1 MTETSATVSN
11 IGSFN
16 TLSTLFWGRVRQR
29 GAQVAMR
36 EKELGL
42 WRSISWSE
50 FGDISRAV
58 GLGMVSLGIELGD
71 KICIMSNNNPEWLY
85 ADMGALG
92 IGAVSAGIYP
102 TDAPSQVE
110 YLINDCGAKVVFVE
124 DDEQLDKVLQ
134 VRENTP
140 SLIKIVVFDI
150 ENLRE
155 FEDPMVISMEDLV
168 KQGSLHHANH
178 PDIWQKLLLLPNAE
192 DLAILVYTSGTT
204 GRPKGAM
211 LSHRNIIE
219 SVKPLPDFLPLSG
232 NDQALS
238 FLPLCHVAER
248 VLGFYAAVY
257 HGVVINFA
265 ENPETV
271 PENIREVQPT
281 AFLAVPRIWEKF
293 YSSITITVS
302 EATPIARWAYKAALR
317 IGDRVASYRLAD
329 EPVPASIRIQFW
341 LAYHLVLKNVRRM
354 MGLDRCRWLGTGAAP
369 IAPDL
374 IRWYW
379 ALGFTMV
386 EGYGQ
391 TESSGLATMMP
402 LDRVKLGTIGVAV
415 PFVDLKISSEGEI
428 LLRGK
433 NVFMGYYNQ
442 PDKTAE
448 TIRDGWLH
456 TGDVGFVDNE
466 GFVKITD
473 RMKDIII
480 TAGGKN
486 ITPSEIENQLKF
498 SPYISDAVVI
508 GDKRKFLSCLIM
520 IDEDNVVKFAQDHD
534 VPFTNFASLTRAQA
548 VIELIEAEVR
558 TVNEKFAR
566 VESIKTFRL
575 IEQQLDPEDEELT
588 PTMKLKRQFVNVKYK
603 DLIDGM
609 YAAA

>member
-1 MTETSATVSN
+1 M
-11 IGSFN
+11 
-16 TLSTLFWGRVRQR
+16 
-29 GAQVAMR
+29 
-36 EKELGL
+36 
-42 WRSISWSE
+42 
-50 FGDISRAV
+50 
-58 GLGMVSLGIELGD
+58 
-71 KICIMSNNNPEWLY
+71 
-85 ADMGALG
+85 
-92 IGAVSAGIYP
+92 
-102 TDAPSQVE
+102 
-110 YLINDCGAKVVFVE
+110 
-124 DDEQLDKVLQ
+124 
-134 VRENTP
+134 
-140 SLIKIVVFDI
+140 
-150 ENLRE
+150 
-155 FEDPMVISMEDLV
+155 
-168 KQGSLHHANH
+168 
-178 PDIWQKLLLLPNAE
+178 
-192 DLAILVYTSGTT
+192 
-204 GRPKGAM
+204 
-211 LSHRNIIE
+211 
-219 SVKPLPDFLPLSG
+219 
-232 NDQALS
+232 
-238 FLPLCHVAER
+238 
-248 VLGFYAAVY
+248 
-257 HGVVINFA
+257 
-265 ENPETV
+265 
-271 PENIREVQPT
+271 
-281 AFLAVPRIWEKF
+281 
-293 YSSITITVS
+293 
-302 EATPIARWAYKAALR
+302 
-317 IGDRVASYRLAD
+317 
-329 EPVPASIRIQFW
+329 
-341 LAYHLVLKNVRRM
+341 RRM

-402 LDRVKLGTIGVAV
+402 LDRVKLGTIGIAL

-428 LLRGK
+428 LLRGR

-534 VPFTNFASLTRAQA
+534 VPFTNFASLTRAEA
-548 VIELIEAEVR
+548 VIELIDGEVR
-558 TVNEKFAR
+558 TVNDKFAR

-575 IEQQLDPEDEELT
+575 IDRQLDPEDEELT

-603 DLIDGM
+603 DLIDDM

>member
-1 MTETSATVSN
+1 MIESSAEILKSGNHT
-11 IGSFN
+11 
-16 TLSTLFWGRVRQR
+16 TLSTLFLARVREW
-29 GAQVAMR
+29 GPQVAMR
-36 EKELGL
+36 EKKLGI
-42 WRSISWSE
+42 WQNISWSN
-50 FGDISRAV
+50 FGDKSRAV
-58 GLGMVSLGIELGD
+58 GSGLISLGVNPKD
-71 KICIMSNNNPEWLY
+71 KICIMSNNNPDWLY
-85 ADMGALG
+85 ADMGALCVSV
-92 IGAVSAGIYP
+92 VSAGIYP

-110 YLINDCGAKVVFVE
+110 YLINDCGAKVIFVE

-134 VRENTP
+134 VRKNTP
-140 SLIKIVVFDI
+140 TLIKIIVFEM
-150 ENLRE
+150 ENLQE
-155 FEDPMVISMEDLV
+155 FKDPMVCSMEDLV
-168 KQGSLHHANH
+168 ELGDSYSLEY
-178 PDIWQKLLLLPNAE
+178 PEIWEKRAALAE
-192 DLAILVYTSGTT
+192 PKDLAILVYTSGTT
-204 GRPKGAM
+204 GPPKGAM
-211 LSHRNIIE
+211 LSHENIIE
-219 SVKPLPDFLPLSG
+219 SVKCLTDVLPLSKG
-232 NDQALS
+232 DQALS

-257 HGVVINFA
+257 HGTILNFA

-281 AFLAVPRIWEKF
+281 AFFAVPRIWEKF
-293 YSSITITVS
+293 YSSITIAMS
-302 EATPIARWAYKAALR
+302 ESTPMARWAYRVALG
-317 IGDRVASYRLAD
+317 IGDRVANYRLSGS
-329 EPVPASIRIQFW
+329 PVPVRAKVQFW
-341 LAYHLVLKNVRRM
+341 LAYYLVLRNVRKL

-379 ALGFTMV
+379 ALGLTMW

-391 TESSGLATMMP
+391 TECSGLATIMP
-402 LDRVKLGTIGVAV
+402 IDRVKLGTIGVAI
-415 PFVDLKISSEGEI
+415 PLTDLKISSEGEI

-433 NVFMGYYNQ
+433 NIFLGYYNQ
-442 PDKTAE
+442 PKKTAE
-448 TIRDGWLH
+448 TIQDGWLH
-456 TGDVGFVDNE
+456 TGDVGFIDNE

-534 VPFTNFASLTRAQA
+534 VPFTNFASLTRSKA
-548 VIELIEAEVR
+548 VVTLIEGQVK
-558 TVNEKFAR
+558 TVNDKFAR

-603 DLIDGM
+603 ELIDDM
-609 YAAA
+609 YA

>member
-168 KQGSLHHANH
+168 KQGSLYHANH

-369 IAPDL
+369 ISPDL

>member
-1 MTETSATVSN
+1 MTETLATVSD
-11 IGSFN
+11 IGSIN
-16 TLSTLFWGRVRQR
+16 TLSALFWGRVQQR

-36 EKELGL
+36 EKELGV

-58 GLGMVSLGIELGD
+58 GLGLVSLGIELGD
-71 KICIMSNNNPEWLY
+71 RICILSNNNPEWLY

-92 IGAVSAGIYP
+92 VGAVSAGIYP

-155 FEDPMVISMEDLV
+155 FEDPMVFSMEQLV
-168 KQGSLHHANH
+168 RQGNVYHVNH
-178 PDIWQKLLLLPNAE
+178 PDMWQKRLLLPNAK

-211 LSHRNIIE
+211 LSHQNIIE
-219 SVKPLPDFLPLSG
+219 SVKPLPDILPLSG
-232 NDQALS
+232 ADQALS

-293 YSSITITVS
+293 YSSITIAVS
-302 EATPIARWAYKAALR
+302 EATPIARWAYKVALR
-317 IGDRVASYRLAD
+317 IGDRVASYRLAN
-329 EPVPASIRIQFW
+329 ESVPVGTKIQFW

-391 TESSGLATMMP
+391 TESTGLATMMP
-402 LDRVKLGTIGVAV
+402 IERVKLGTIGMAV

-428 LLRGK
+428 LLRGR

-442 PDKTAE
+442 PDKTAA

-498 SPYISDAVVI
+498 GPYISDAVVI

-534 VPFTNFASLTRAQA
+534 VPFTNFASLTRAEA
-548 VIELIEAEVR
+548 VIELIEGEVR
-558 TVNEKFAR
+558 TVNDKFAR

-575 IEQQLDPEDEELT
+575 IDRQLDPEDEELT

-603 DLIDGM
+603 DLIDDM

>member
-1 MTETSATVSN
+1 MSENSVENQLNSN
-11 IGSFN
+11 FT
-16 TLSTLFWGRVRQR
+16 TLSTLFLARVREWGSQL
-29 GAQVAMR
+29 AMR
-36 EKELGL
+36 EKKLGI
-42 WRSISWSE
+42 WKNISWSE
-50 FGDISRAV
+50 FGDRSRSV
-58 GLGMVSLGIELGD
+58 GSGLIALGVKPKD
-71 KICIMSNNNPEWLY
+71 KICIMSNNNPDWLY
-85 ADMGALG
+85 ADMGALCVSV
-92 IGAVSAGIYP
+92 VSAGIYP
-102 TDAPSQVE
+102 TDASSQVE
-110 YLINDCGAKVVFVE
+110 YLINDCGAKVIFVE

-134 VRENTP
+134 VRKSTP
-140 SLIKIVVFDI
+140 TLIKIVVFEM

-155 FEDPMVISMEDLV
+155 FKDPMVCSMEDLV
-168 KQGSLHHANH
+168 ALGDSYNLEY
-178 PDIWQKLLLLPNAE
+178 PEIWEKRAALAKPK

-204 GRPKGAM
+204 GPPKGAM
-211 LSHRNIIE
+211 LSHENIIE
-219 SVKPLPDFLPLSG
+219 SVKCLPDFLPLSKG
-232 NDQALS
+232 DQALS

-248 VLGFYAAVY
+248 VLGFYAAVC
-257 HGVVINFA
+257 HGIILNFA

-281 AFLAVPRIWEKF
+281 AFFAVPRIWEKF
-293 YSSITITVS
+293 YSSITISMS
-302 EATPIARWAYKAALR
+302 EATPVARWAY
-317 IGDRVASYRLAD
+317 RVALGVGERLANYRLSGL
-329 EPVPASIRIQFW
+329 PVPVGTKIQFW
-341 LAYHLVLKNVRRM
+341 LAYYLVFKNVRKM

-379 ALGFTMV
+379 ALGLTMW

-391 TESSGLATMMP
+391 TECSGLATIMP
-402 LDRVKLGTIGVAV
+402 INRVKLGTIGVAI
-415 PFVDLKISSEGEI
+415 PLTDLKISSEGEI

-433 NVFMGYYNQ
+433 NIFMGYYNQ
-442 PDKTAE
+442 PEKTAE

-456 TGDVGFVDNE
+456 TGDVGFIDNE

-498 SPYISDAVVI
+498 SPYVSDAVVI

-520 IDEDNVVKFAQDHD
+520 IDEENVVKFAQDHD
-534 VPFTNFASLTRAQA
+534 VPFTNFASLTRSKA
-548 VIELIEAEVR
+548 VVKLIEDEVK

-588 PTMKLKRQFVNVKYK
+588 PTMKLKREFVNVKYK
-603 DLIDGM
+603 VLIDDM
-609 YAAA
+609 YA